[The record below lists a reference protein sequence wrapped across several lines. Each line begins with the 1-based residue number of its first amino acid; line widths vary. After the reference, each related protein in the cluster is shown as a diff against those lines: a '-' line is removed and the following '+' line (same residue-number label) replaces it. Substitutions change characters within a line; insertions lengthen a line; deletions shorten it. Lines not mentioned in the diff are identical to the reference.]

1 METFIDWIIPDDLF
15 RKGLRIPFFIP
26 GENPPGLS
34 PKTRAPRRAPQQV
47 AAQPVAPL
55 AAEDPQPVSPP
66 VAQAQEPL
74 PADAPDT
81 PLTAGQLEPDDMIIK
96 LSVFE
101 AIQRGIQA
109 VFARFPEAESLFR
122 SFDPKLHPSPVT
134 T

>member
-26 GENPPGLS
+26 GENALGLA
-34 PKTRAPRRAPQQV
+34 PKSRAPRRATQQ
-47 AAQPVAPL
+47 AAAEPVAPI
-55 AAEDPQPVSPP
+55 AAELPQSVTPP
-66 VAQAQEPL
+66 DAPTQEPL
-74 PADAPDT
+74 LADT
-81 PLTAGQLEPDDMIIK
+81 PDSPLTVDQLEPDDMIIK

-109 VFARFPEAESLFR
+109 VFARFPEAESIFR
-122 SFDPKLHPSPVT
+122 AFDPDLDPSAVT